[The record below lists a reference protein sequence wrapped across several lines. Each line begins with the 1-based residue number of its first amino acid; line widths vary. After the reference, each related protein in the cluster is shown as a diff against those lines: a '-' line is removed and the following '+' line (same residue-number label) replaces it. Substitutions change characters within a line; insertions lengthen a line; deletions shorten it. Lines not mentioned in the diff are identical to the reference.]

1 MFYYLIKKKDGTIWY
16 KEATEEEYAESETR
30 IRITEEEYLNRDPA
44 RERKIAAYRKK
55 LYDTDYIACK
65 IAEGAAVKEEYAETL
80 ANRAVWRERIN
91 ELAEGY
97 PYAEE
102 LL

>member
-1 MFYYLIKKKDGTIWY
+1 MFYYLIKKKDGSIWY
-16 KEATEEEYAESETR
+16 KEATADAYAETETR
-30 IRITEEEYLNRDPA
+30 QRITEEEYLKRDPE
-44 RERKIAAYRKK
+44 RERQIAAYRKK

-65 IAEGAAVKEEYAETL
+65 IAEGAAGKEEYAETL